1 MHFQKGLPHMEEQK
15 EKKQGHKIKGQK
27 YKSLLVWDILQKRT
41 DENHAISL
49 KEIEEHLKM
58 YGITAE
64 RHSIKRDIDDILLLL
79 NKEFDIDLEEF
90 GVEERALLGYEVEY
104 DGAQRGFK
112 IVRRP
117 YDFEELRLLAEC
129 VRASKFI
136 SKSQEEH
143 LLAAI
148 EHLCSDYQVEELQNE
163 VYLVGRN
170 KTTNRHIMAAMLKV
184 NQAIREKKKIAFHYQ
199 KYTIQDRTQQVDRR
213 RGAIYK
219 ISPYKL
225 IISDGY
231 YYVLAWD
238 SKKNSTITYRLDRM
252 KSVEPIDEPRE
263 GELEFAK
270 INMASYTQQH
280 FGMFSGNK
288 KYVSIRFTNNL
299 LDTMVDR
306 FGTGSDVSYRP
317 DDKTHFIVSTD
328 IAISDQ
334 FFGWIAGFR
343 KMAKIVSPPDVVTDF
358 RKFLYDISGRYDGE

>member
-1 MHFQKGLPHMEEQK
+1 MEEQK
-15 EKKQGHKIKGQK
+15 KKKQGHKEKGQK

-79 NKEFDIDLEEF
+79 NKEFDIDLDEF

-148 EHLCSDYQVEELQNE
+148 ENLCSDYQIEELQNE

-170 KTTNRHIMAAMLKV
+170 KTTNKHIMSAMLKI
-184 NQAIREKKKIAFHYQ
+184 NQAIRENKQITFRYQ
-199 KYTIQDRTQQVDRR
+199 KFTIQDRAEQVDRR
-213 RGAIYK
+213 KGATYK
-219 ISPYKL
+219 VSPFKL
-225 IISDGY
+225 IINDGY
-231 YYVLAWD
+231 YYLLAWD
-238 SKKNSTITYRLDRM
+238 SKKETTITYRLDRM
-252 KSVEPIDEPRE
+252 KGVDKEDAPRE
-263 GELEFAK
+263 GIAELSK

-280 FGMFSGNK
+280 FGMFSGEK
-288 KYVSIRFTNNL
+288 KRVNLRFTNNL
-299 LDTMVDR
+299 LDTIVDR
-306 FGTGSDVSYRP
+306 FGTGTDVSYRP
-317 DDKTHFIVSTD
+317 DGERHFVINTE

-334 FFGWIAGFR
+334 FYGWLAGFR
-343 KMAKIVSPPDVVTDF
+343 KMAKIMSPPDVVSDF
-358 RKFLYDISGRYDGE
+358 QQFLADISGRYETE